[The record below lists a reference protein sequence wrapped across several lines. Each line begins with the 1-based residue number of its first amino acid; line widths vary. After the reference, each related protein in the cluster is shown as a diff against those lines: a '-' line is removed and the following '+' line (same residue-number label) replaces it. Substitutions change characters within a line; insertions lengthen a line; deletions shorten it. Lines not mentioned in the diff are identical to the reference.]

1 MAARVR
7 MPGELDFS
15 GVDLAQSAGI
25 TGALILWAGS
35 FFRHSRWP
43 KGPKLSFTGSEGLC
57 VVGNK

>member
-25 TGALILWAGS
+25 TGALILWGWI
-35 FFRHSRWP
+35 FFSALAMAER
-43 KGPKLSFTGSEGLC
+43 SEAIFYR
-57 VVGNK
+57 

>member
-1 MAARVR
+1 VR

-57 VVGNK
+57 VVGNE